1 MKVTTE
7 TVEQDLQF
15 LATTDKRYAELKA
28 GLEHIK
34 NTTKSVKGAFIVDSK
49 DSVAKASEAFYASK
63 DFVEAQKK
71 THELNKEFHI
81 LVTKRQSA
89 IMRID
94 GWRTLEA
101 TRRKGNIN

>member
-34 NTTKSVKGAFIVDSK
+34 NTTKSVKGALIVESNE
-49 DSVAKASEAFYASK
+49 S
-63 DFVEAQKK
+63 
-71 THELNKEFHI
+71 
-81 LVTKRQSA
+81 
-89 IMRID
+89 
-94 GWRTLEA
+94 
-101 TRRKGNIN
+101 